1 MGHKEKPTSVNLT
14 NTPVLVTGASG
25 FIGTA
30 LCSHLRNAG
39 AQVFAVSRRPQSGG
53 ADGLRWLQSDMA
65 DDASAREAYDAA
77 QPAIVFHLAGAV
89 SGTRNLDYVLPA
101 MRDNLVSSVTMMTLA
116 AERKCQRMVI
126 VGSLEDPDGDDIT
139 PYPASPYAA
148 SKWGV
153 FHYARMFNA
162 LYQLPI
168 VTARVLM
175 AYGPAQPDHVKVVP
189 YSILSMLRGEAPK
202 LGSGSRGMD
211 WVYVDDV
218 AEGLIAAGTTPNV
231 EGRVFE
237 LGTGEAT
244 TVRRVVEMIA
254 EIISPPPD
262 AMPQFGAQ
270 ADRTMDRVRVARL
283 EPSRD
288 ALGWQPTTSLR
299 GGLEQTV
306 AWYAGWLARQR
317 T

>member
-1 MGHKEKPTSVNLT
+1 VNLT

-30 LCSHLRNAG
+30 LCSRLSKAG
-39 AQVFAVSRRPQSGG
+39 AQVYGVSRRRQAG
-53 ADGLRWLQSDMA
+53 AGMHWLQADMA
-65 DDASAREAYDAA
+65 DEVSARAAYDAA
-77 QPAIVFHLAGAV
+77 QPAVVFHLAGAV

-101 MRDNLVSSVTMMTLA
+101 IRDNLVSTVTMMTLA

-148 SKWGV
+148 AKWGV
-153 FHYARMFNA
+153 FHYARMFNE
-162 LYQLPI
+162 LYQLPV

-175 AYGPAQPDHVKVVP
+175 AYGPAQLDHAKVVP
-189 YSILSMLRGEAPK
+189 YSILAMLKGEAPK

-218 AEGLIAAGTTPNV
+218 AEGLIAAATMSNV
-231 EGRVFE
+231 EGLVFE
-237 LGTGEAT
+237 LGTGQAT
-244 TVRRVVEMIA
+244 TVRRVVEMLA
-254 EIISPPPD
+254 EIIRPAPD

-270 ADRTMDRVRVARL
+270 ADRQLDRVRVARL
-283 EPSRD
+283 EPSREV
-288 ALGWQPTTSLR
+288 LGWQPTTPLR
-299 GGLEQTV
+299 EGLERTV
-306 AWYAGWLARQR
+306 DWYARWLTEPR

>member
-1 MGHKEKPTSVNLT
+1 VGHKENSFVTLTSS
-14 NTPVLVTGASG
+14 PVLVTGASG

-30 LCSHLRNAG
+30 LCSRLRKLG
-39 AQVFAVSRRPQSGG
+39 AEVFAVSRRTQSGSG
-53 ADGLRWLQSDMA
+53 EGVRWLKADMA
-65 DDASAREAYDAA
+65 DVVSARAAYDAA

-89 SGTRNLDYVLPA
+89 SGTRNLEYVLPA
-101 MRDNLVSSVTMMTLA
+101 MRDNLVSTVTMMTLA

-126 VGSLEDPDGDDIT
+126 VGSLEDPDGEDVT

-148 SKWGV
+148 SKWAV
-153 FHYARMFNA
+153 FHYARMFHA
-162 LYQLPI
+162 LYELPI

-189 YSILSMLRGEAPK
+189 YSILSMLKGQAPK

-211 WVYVDDV
+211 WIYVDDV
-218 AEGLIAAGTTPNV
+218 AEGLIAAGTRPNI

-254 EIISPPPD
+254 EIITPPSD

-288 ALGWQPTTSLR
+288 GLGWQPKTALR
-299 GGLEQTV
+299 DGLEQTI
-306 AWYAGWLARQR
+306 AWYAGWLAQQR

>member
-1 MGHKEKPTSVNLT
+1 VNLT

-25 FIGTA
+25 FIGAA
-30 LCSHLRNAG
+30 LCARLRRAG
-39 AQVFAVSRRPQSGG
+39 ARVFAVSRRPQTDAG
-53 ADGLRWLQSDMA
+53 DGTRWLQADMA
-65 DDASAREAYDAA
+65 DEASARNAYDSA

-101 MRDNLVSSVTMMTLA
+101 LRDNLVSTVTMMTIA
-116 AERKCQRMVI
+116 AERKSQRMVI
-126 VGSLEDPDGDDIT
+126 VGSLEDPDGEDIT

-175 AYGPAQPDHVKVVP
+175 AYGPAQPDHAKVVP
-189 YSILSMLRGEAPK
+189 YSVLSMLKGEAPR

-218 AEGLIAAGTTPNV
+218 AQGLIAAGTAPGV
-231 EGRVFE
+231 EGQVFD

-244 TVRRVVEMIA
+244 TVRRVVELIA
-254 EIISPPPD
+254 EIIDPPAA

-270 ADRTMDRVRVARL
+270 ADRQMDRVRVARL
-283 EPSRD
+283 ERSRD
-288 ALGWQPTTSLR
+288 ALGWQPTTPLR
-299 GGLEQTV
+299 NGLEQTV
-306 AWYAGWLARQR
+306 AWYGRWLTQQQP
-317 T
+317 

>member
-1 MGHKEKPTSVNLT
+1 M
-14 NTPVLVTGASG
+14 TGASG

-30 LCSHLRNAG
+30 LCARLRKAG
-39 AQVFAVSRRPQSGG
+39 AQVFGVSRRPQAGVG
-53 ADGLRWLQSDMA
+53 VRWLQADMA
-65 DDASAREAYDAA
+65 DEASARDAYDAA
-77 QPAIVFHLAGAV
+77 QPAVVFHLAGAV

-101 MRDNLVSSVTMMTLA
+101 MRDNLVSTVTMMTLA
-116 AERKCQRMVI
+116 AERKCQRVVI

-148 SKWGV
+148 AKWGV
-153 FHYARMFNA
+153 FHYARMFNE
-162 LYQLPI
+162 LYQLPV

-175 AYGPAQPDHVKVVP
+175 AYGPAQPDHAKVVP
-189 YSILSMLRGEAPK
+189 YSILAMLKGEAPK

-218 AEGLIAAGTTPNV
+218 AEGLIAAATIPSV

-237 LGTGEAT
+237 LGTGQAT

-254 EIISPPPD
+254 EIIRPAPH

-270 ADRTMDRVRVARL
+270 ADRQLDRVRVARL

-288 ALGWQPTTSLR
+288 VLGWQPTTPLR
-299 GGLEQTV
+299 GGLERTV
-306 AWYAGWLARQR
+306 DWYARWLTEGR

>member
-1 MGHKEKPTSVNLT
+1 VNLT
-14 NTPVLVTGASG
+14 NTPALVTGASG

-30 LCSHLRNAG
+30 LCSHLRKAG
-39 AQVFAVSRRPQSGG
+39 AQVYAVSRRAQPAA
-53 ADGLRWLQSDMA
+53 ADGVRWLQADMA
-65 DDASAREAYDAA
+65 DGASARAAYDAA

-101 MRDNLVSSVTMMTLA
+101 MRDNLVSTVTMMTLA

-126 VGSLEDPDGDDIT
+126 VGSLEDPDGEDVT

-148 SKWGV
+148 AKWGV
-153 FHYARMFNA
+153 FHYARMFYA

-189 YSILSMLRGEAPK
+189 YSILSMLKGEAPK

-211 WVYVDDV
+211 WIYVEDV
-218 AEGLIAAGTTPNV
+218 AEGLIAAGTMPNI

-237 LGTGEAT
+237 LGTGKAT

-254 EIISPPPD
+254 EIIAPPPD

-270 ADRTMDRVRVARL
+270 ADRALDRVRVARL
-283 EPSRD
+283 EASRD
-288 ALGWQPTTSLR
+288 GLGWQPKTELR
-299 GGLEQTV
+299 GGLQQTV
-306 AWYAGWLARQR
+306 AWYAGWLAQQR

>member
-1 MGHKEKPTSVNLT
+1 M
-14 NTPVLVTGASG
+14 TGASG

-30 LCSHLRNAG
+30 LCARLRKAG
-39 AQVFAVSRRPQSGG
+39 AQVFGVSRRPQAG
-53 ADGLRWLQSDMA
+53 AGVRWLQADMA
-65 DDASAREAYDAA
+65 DEASARGAYDAA
-77 QPAIVFHLAGAV
+77 QPAVVFHLAGAV

-101 MRDNLVSSVTMMTLA
+101 MRDNLVSTVTMMTLA

-126 VGSLEDPDGDDIT
+126 AGSLEDPDGDDIT

-148 SKWGV
+148 AKWGV
-153 FHYARMFNA
+153 FHYARMFNE
-162 LYQLPI
+162 LYQLPV

-175 AYGPAQPDHVKVVP
+175 AYGPAQPDHAKVVP
-189 YSILSMLRGEAPK
+189 YSILAMLKGEAPK

-218 AEGLIAAGTTPNV
+218 AEGLIAAATIPNV

-237 LGTGEAT
+237 LGTGQAT

-254 EIISPPPD
+254 EIIRPAPD

-270 ADRTMDRVRVARL
+270 ADRQLDRVRVARL

-288 ALGWQPTTSLR
+288 VLGWQPTTPLR
-299 GGLEQTV
+299 GGLERTV
-306 AWYAGWLARQR
+306 DWYARWLTER